1 MVTFSTL
8 WTNIVSAL
16 KTNFGE
22 LGVDQDK
29 IKKGVIEFD
38 SKGDLKV
45 ASMKPPFILVY
56 MVPDTQKLY
65 ENSLGSKRRA
75 EIAILCTAAPH
86 TDPSQGVDEVVAIGE
101 GIEKVI
107 ADNFPSVVPE
117 EPIMDIP
124 VNNASVTRGIVN
136 FKGYYKS
143 SKAE

>member
-8 WTNIVSAL
+8 WTNIVDAL

-22 LGVDQDK
+22 LGVNQDK

-38 SKGDLKV
+38 SKGNLKV
-45 ASMKPPFILVY
+45 PSMQPPYILVY
-56 MVPDTQKLY
+56 MIPDTQKLY
-65 ENSLGSKRRA
+65 ENSRGVKRRA
-75 EIAILCTAAPH
+75 QIGVLCTAAPK
-86 TDPSQGVDEVVAIGE
+86 TNAADGVEQVITIGE
-101 GIEKVI
+101 GVEKVI

-117 EPIMDIP
+117 EPVMDIP
-124 VNNASVTRGIVN
+124 VNTASVTRGIVN